1 VIVRSTLLRG
11 CTRSRAALG
20 TAAGLA
26 LVLALAPAEL
36 APPSVRAAAAACALG
51 AAAVLARARLAR
63 PATARRL
70 TVVSRQ
76 ALSREAGLALVDVDG
91 RSLLI
96 GYGAGPVQ
104 LLDRAQAP
112 AAAPPS
118 PHPQEAPP

>member
-1 VIVRSTLLRG
+1 MTGRSTPFRG
-11 CTRSRAALG
+11 CTRAQAALG
-20 TAAGLA
+20 TAAGVA

-51 AAAVLARARLAR
+51 AAAVLARARLAQ

-76 ALSREAGLALVDVDG
+76 ALSREAGLALVEVDG

-104 LLDRAQAP
+104 LLDSTQAP
-112 AAAPPS
+112 AAPPTS
-118 PHPQEAPP
+118 LDPREAQL